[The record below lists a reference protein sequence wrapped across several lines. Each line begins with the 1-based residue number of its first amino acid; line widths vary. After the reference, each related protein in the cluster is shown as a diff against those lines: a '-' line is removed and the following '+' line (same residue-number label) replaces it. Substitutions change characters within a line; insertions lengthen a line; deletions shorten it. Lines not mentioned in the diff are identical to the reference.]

1 MKLGIQF
8 GLLACSTLLLAA
20 CGGAEGPPEIA
31 AKACN
36 AQAAIQ
42 LGGKPF
48 RLDLA
53 ALAATMKDD
62 GGGSRL
68 LTAPVVVDAGLASES
83 TQQLECTVRMA
94 EDGSSAA
101 VLHVRFIW

>member
-1 MKLGIQF
+1 MKQDIRFGI
-8 GLLACSTLLLAA
+8 LACGALLLAA
-20 CGGAEGPPEIA
+20 CGGAEGPSEIA
-31 AKACN
+31 AKACGEQV
-36 AQAAIQ
+36 AVQ

-48 RLDLA
+48 RLDQA

-62 GGGSRL
+62 GGGGRL

-83 TQQLECTVRMA
+83 MQQLECTVRLS
-94 EDGSSAA
+94 EDGGSAV